1 MTETT
6 APILGIGIVLVFFGL
21 ALLVTVW
28 YSKLEKQED
37 ISRKKS
43 IKMQEAKPAE
53 YTGLQM

>member
-53 YTGLQM
+53 KTGL